1 MYNYTIKPKLN
12 QAKLTNSLISKLI
25 KNDNTKSGSAIK
37 IYNPLKDITNAFN
50 NKASASFSTDF
61 SNALQKD
68 IDYIYD
74 YSKQISNGLSK
85 TEAMKMSMKNAS
97 KGAQNFA
104 EGIEIIDNKL
114 QLTKDS
120 FVNFKNDSRMAELSN
135 LSLNTSLQNC
145 ASIINEYNG
154 GFKNTKLSQED
165 FITAV
170 GSSNHVLGNYLSGLN
185 GSKATFGG
193 YCKSLIGAKAATIG
207 LQTASLALNAVIGMG
222 IGLAITAAI
231 KGLIGLV
238 DKFTVS
244 LDESRENL
252 ANLKQEFADNE
263 NELKSLNDELA
274 TAKDRINELQAM
286 DSLSF
291 TEKEEL
297 DNLQKQNA
305 ELQRQIDLLETEQ
318 KIKSKEKNKSF
329 AETMQKETDHIS
341 LGEAIKN
348 GIANY
353 GNTGEPIVAYRTTQ
367 DIINQNFADYKNN
380 LAKIAELDEQY
391 KDDLANEAYQKERKR
406 IEESNNEILSY
417 LYEQN
422 KQFRENSEGIS
433 YIPDPTTEDEK
444 KVNEWLDYIGDYQDK
459 IAILSEGTNAKQ
471 NAFER
476 LTNNKFDKT
485 TKELK
490 ELGEQGKV
498 TADDLQSDKYKD
510 FIQNLIDIGFI
521 SDSTVNSLNDVAL
534 AFNHLGDAA
543 FQKVKPEID
552 LSKVFNWF
560 TKNDKAIPKG
570 GDALEEAKKEYQE
583 WLSELDDSKK
593 EIAYAIFLEDD
604 GAIQSLEDYQ
614 KKFDEIVK
622 DPDKMAIY
630 ANRIYDDMTLI
641 EQGFKGAAEAK
652 TAFEKAMD
660 KVVEYDTNFNSY
672 TDALNTLQEEYER
685 GAVNSKT
692 SKLASTYLLGEDFV
706 KNHTA
711 DEIEEQIDKLMKF
724 YGKHKNAEG
733 ELEDTFGFGF
743 LEELNKL
750 DLRDF
755 ETKIEKLSDGSYKF
769 SIDPSEVEV
778 LAKKL
783 GITEEG
789 AWACIEALQMT
800 GEVEL
805 FNEDSFNDFINRTQ
819 KIGEQYKNLSG
830 TLSNEQQYL
839 DIDMLKKKFEEM
851 GWNIEMVQSHL
862 DNFENSGGVLVSFS
876 GSIDDIC
883 SSLEQLGFNLDNIDL
898 EELVSRLG
906 ALGRTDEEIYNIVDK
921 LYSSNKTTLTFEGD
935 TDDVQEQINILK
947 DKADEASDSI
957 RNSIQSALD
966 GIEFTLDFSDLING
980 KITVDVDADTSPAEE
995 KTEEYKESAEE
1006 NVTSNVGANVEPAKN
1021 NLGMLLPIL
1030 AAIGMGTTA
1039 HVTVD
1044 ESNASST
1051 LYNILDTL
1059 RNIAGNTWSAA
1070 VNVFTS
1076 IASSPVGNAIQG
1088 VANKI
1093 GSWLHGKASLNGK
1106 YGIHQSE
1113 TDLIGEIAPELWV
1126 HSDTGTWELVDRP
1139 QFRKVRRGDVI
1150 FNGRQ
1155 TEDLLKNGVINSFG
1169 NAYVNGKNGNAAKS
1183 ASDKE
1188 DEPKIFD
1195 WIEIAIDRIEHA
1207 IDSLKATAS
1216 SAYKALKTRLGA
1228 TADETAK
1235 VNQEIALQEKA
1246 YSKYMRQ
1253 TDSVGLSADLAA
1265 KVRNGTIDIGKYSS
1279 ETQELIKDYQ
1289 NWYEKAMDCSDAVQQ
1304 LHKTLAELYE
1314 DKFDSIESDYDN
1326 QLSLLEHLTKAYEEG
1341 TDALETKG
1349 YLESTKYYAA
1359 LKDAEKQNITILK
1372 QQLSDLK
1379 GAFSEAMNSG
1389 EIEMYSDTW
1398 YDMQISIN
1406 DVSEAIAEANTNL
1419 LEYAKTMRE
1428 IEWSYFDYIQDR
1440 IEQITQEA
1448 DFLIDLMGDDNLYK
1462 ENGQFNDKGMAAM
1475 GLHAQNYN
1483 VYMAQADQYAEE
1495 MKALNKEMAK
1505 DPYNTDLI
1513 ERREELLKLQQKS
1526 ISSAEDEKK
1535 AIADLVENGIETELD
1550 ALKELIDIYTD
1561 SLDSAK
1567 DLYDYQKKIEEK
1579 TQNIASL
1586 QKQLS
1591 AYEKDTSEET
1601 KTKIQKLKVELEE
1614 AQEDL
1619 KETEYDKFVSDTK
1632 KLLDDLYNEYE
1643 NIMNMRLDNIDA
1655 LLSDMIDMVN
1665 ANAGSINETLT
1676 AESDKVGYTLTEA
1689 MKNIWNSDN
1698 AAGSIVSKY
1707 GDNFT
1712 NQLTTVN
1719 QVLSAI
1725 QTNVA
1730 AMARVSNTEA
1740 DKTIKNTTVS
1750 TKPSSTAASSSQNK
1764 NSSSKTTGSSNV
1776 KQVTVGSK
1784 INAKGAKIYT
1794 DSFGGGRQNQ
1804 YYANDP
1810 VYTVIGENNGYW
1822 KVRYHKLSSGVSGW
1836 FKKGDIKAYKTGGL
1850 VDYTGLAQLDGTPT
1864 RPELVLNAADTKN
1877 FIALTKALREMSV
1890 LPNIGYDSIMK
1901 PTGSAAIA
1909 SLLSAKSKAGNN
1921 GITFGNINIE
1931 IPIAHVDNY
1940 NDIVRQMQ
1948 KDNQFVNM
1956 IQDMTVHQLTGTS
1969 ALAKNRHRW

>member
-1 MYNYTIKPKLN
+1 M
-12 QAKLTNSLISKLI
+12 A
-25 KNDNTKSGSAIK
+25 
-37 IYNPLKDITNAFN
+37 NASVAG
-50 NKASASFSTDF
+50 KKMAVAVKKGEVELSD
-61 SNALQKD
+61 L
-68 IDYIYD
+68 
-74 YSKQISNGLSK
+74 SKQLENSK
-85 TEAMKMSMKNAS
+85 IK
-97 KGAQNFA
+97 
-104 EGIEIIDNKL
+104 
-114 QLTKDS
+114 
-120 FVNFKNDSRMAELSN
+120 
-135 LSLNTSLQNC
+135 
-145 ASIINEYNG
+145 
-154 GFKNTKLSQED
+154 
-165 FITAV
+165 
-170 GSSNHVLGNYLSGLN
+170 
-185 GSKATFGG
+185 
-193 YCKSLIGAKAATIG
+193 TIG
-207 LQTASLALNAVIGMG
+207 LQTAGTALNAVIGMG

-231 KGLIGLV
+231 KGLIGLF

-263 NELKSLNDELA
+263 NELKSLNDELE
-274 TAKDRINELQAM
+274 TAKDRINELHAK

-297 DNLQKQNA
+297 TNLQKQNA
-305 ELQRQIDLLETEQ
+305 ELQRQINLLETEQ
-318 KIKSKEKNKSF
+318 KIKNKEKNKSF
-329 AETMQKETDHIS
+329 AETMQKETNHIS

-353 GNTGEPIVAYRTTQ
+353 GNTGEPIVAYKTTQ
-367 DIINQNFADYKNN
+367 DIINQNFADYKSN

-391 KDDLANEAYQKERKR
+391 KDDLSNESYQKERER
-406 IEESNNEILSY
+406 IEKSNDEILSY

-422 KQFRENSEGIS
+422 KQFQEDSEGIS
-433 YIPDPTTEDEK
+433 YIPNPTTEDEK

-459 IAILSEGTNAKQ
+459 IAILSGDTNAKQ

-485 TKELK
+485 TKNLK

-498 TADDLQSDKYKD
+498 TAETLQSDKYKD

-521 SDSTVNSLNDVAL
+521 SDSTVDSLKDVAL
-534 AFNHLGDAA
+534 AFNNLGDAA
-543 FQKVKPEID
+543 TQRVKPEID
-552 LSKVFNWF
+552 MSKAFDWF
-560 TKNDKAIPKG
+560 TKFDESVQND
-570 GDALEEAKKEYQE
+570 GDALEKAIEEYQD
-583 WLSELDDSKK
+583 WLDTLDDSKK

-604 GAIQSLEDYQ
+604 GAIQSLSDYQ
-614 KKFDEIVK
+614 DKFNEIVK
-622 DPDKMAIY
+622 DPDKMTIY

-641 EQGFKGAAEAK
+641 EQGFKSATEAK

-660 KVVEYDTNFNSY
+660 EVVEYDTNFNSY

-692 SKLASTYLLGEDFV
+692 SKLAATYLLGEDFV

-711 DEIEEQIDKLMKF
+711 DEIGKQIDKLIKF
-724 YGKHKNAEG
+724 YGKYENAEG

-743 LEELNKL
+743 LEELNEL
-750 DLRDF
+750 DLSDF
-755 ETKIEKLSDGSYKF
+755 ETQIEKMSDGSYKF

-789 AWACIEALQMT
+789 AWACIEALQMA

-819 KIGEQYKNLSG
+819 KIGEQYKNISG
-830 TLSNEQQYL
+830 TLSNEKQYL

-862 DNFENSGGVLVSFS
+862 DNFENSGGVLVNFS

-883 SSLEQLGFNLDNIDL
+883 SSLEQLGFNLENIDL

-921 LYSSNKTTLTFEGD
+921 LNSSNETTLTFEGD
-935 TDDVQEQINILK
+935 TVGVQEQIDMLK

-966 GIEFTLDFSDLING
+966 GIEFKLDFSELFKGN
-980 KITVDVDADTSPAEE
+980 ITFDVEANTSPAEE
-995 KTEEYKESAEE
+995 KTEEYKESAKE
-1006 NVTSNVGANVEPAKN
+1006 NVTSNVGANVESAKN
-1021 NLGMLLPIL
+1021 NLGMITPIL
-1030 AAIGMGTTA
+1030 AAIGMGATA
-1039 HVTVD
+1039 PVD
-1044 ESNASST
+1044 ADTSNASVK
-1051 LYNILDTL
+1051 LGNILNYL
-1059 RNIAGNTWSAA
+1059 RTIAGNTWKA
-1070 VNVFTS
+1070 VVSLFTGKGNS
-1076 IASSPVGNAIQG
+1076 DTSSNASGNGASG
-1088 VANKI
+1088 GGGG
-1093 GSWLHGKASLNGK
+1093 GSWLHGNASLNGK
-1106 YGIHQSE
+1106 YGVRQNE

-1155 TEDLLKNGVINSFG
+1155 TQDLLKNGVINSFG
-1169 NAYVNGKNGNAAKS
+1169 NAFLSGNAYASGKS
-1183 ASDKE
+1183 GNVSQASSDKE

-1207 IDSLKATAS
+1207 IDTLKTTAS

-1235 VNQEIALQEKA
+1235 VNQEIAFQEKA
-1246 YSKYMRQ
+1246 YSKYMQ
-1253 TDSVGLSADLAA
+1253 QANSVGLSSDLAA
-1265 KVRNGTIDIGKYSS
+1265 KVRNGTIDISEYSS

-1304 LHKTLAELYE
+1304 LHETLADLYE
-1314 DKFDSIESDYDN
+1314 DKFNNIERDYDN

-1341 TDALETKG
+1341 TDALEAKG
-1349 YLESTKYYAA
+1349 YLESTKYYSA
-1359 LKDAEKQNITILK
+1359 LKDVEKQNITILK
-1372 QQLSDLK
+1372 KELADLK
-1379 GAFSEAMNSG
+1379 KSFSEAMKSG
-1389 EIEMYSDTW
+1389 EIEMYSDSW

-1406 DVSEAIAEANTNL
+1406 DVSEAIDEANTKL
-1419 LEYAKTMRE
+1419 LEYSKTMRE
-1428 IEWSYFDYIQDR
+1428 IEWGYFDYIQDR

-1448 DFLIDLMGDDNLYK
+1448 DFLIDLMGNDDLYQD
-1462 ENGQFNDKGMAAM
+1462 NGQFNNKGMAAM
-1475 GLHAQNYN
+1475 GLHAQNHHI
-1483 VYMAQADQYAEE
+1483 YMAQADQYAEE
-1495 MKALNKEMAK
+1495 MKALNKEMAE

-1513 ERREELLKLQQKS
+1513 KRREELLKLQQKS

-1535 AIADLVENGIETELD
+1535 AIADLVEDGIETELD
-1550 ALKELIDIYTD
+1550 ALKELIDIYSD

-1567 DLYDYQKKIEEK
+1567 DLHDYQKKIEEK

-1601 KTKIQKLKVELEE
+1601 KAKIQKLKVELEE
-1614 AQEDL
+1614 AQNDL

-1643 NIMNMRLDNIDA
+1643 NILNMRLDNIDA
-1655 LLSDMIDMVN
+1655 LLSDMIDMAN
-1665 ANAGSINETLT
+1665 ANASTINDTIT
-1676 AESDKVGYTLTEA
+1676 AESDKVGYTLSEA
-1689 MKNIWNSDN
+1689 MKSIWSSDN
-1698 AAGSIVSKY
+1698 AAGSIISKY

-1712 NQLTTVN
+1712 NQLTSVN
-1719 QVLSAI
+1719 QVLNAI

-1730 AMARVSNTEA
+1730 AMAKASNAEA
-1740 DKTIKNTTVS
+1740 DKTVKNTTVS
-1750 TKPSSTAASSSQNK
+1750 TKPSSATASSTQNK
-1764 NSSSKTTGSSNV
+1764 SKPSQPTEASKA
-1776 KQVTVGSK
+1776 KQVTIGSK
-1784 INAKGAKIYT
+1784 INAAGAKIYA
-1794 DSFGGGRQNQ
+1794 DSYGGGRQNQ
-1804 YYANDP
+1804 YYAKDP
-1810 VYTVIGENNGYW
+1810 VYTVIGESNGYW

-1850 VDYTGLAQLDGTPT
+1850 VDYTGLAQLDGTPGK
-1864 RPELVLNAADTKN
+1864 PELVLNANDTKN
-1877 FIALTKALREMSV
+1877 FIALTKALRDISV
-1890 LPNIGYDSIMK
+1890 MPDFRYDHIMKLTDSSAISRMLSTNSIMDNK
-1901 PTGSAAIA
+1901 
-1909 SLLSAKSKAGNN
+1909 
-1921 GITFGNINIE
+1921 GITFGDINIE
-1931 IPIAHVDNY
+1931 IPIEHVENY

-1956 IQDMTVHQLTGTS
+1956 VQDMTVHQLTGGS